1 MSFQANLE
9 MIEIA
14 PALGLSMSTKD
25 KSALSS
31 VRRAA
36 AVTLKVLK
44 HGIVKLIEDAFN
56 EAKSVSHDELAAK
69 AEVLCEKP
77 STLNFNIPPGD
88 LESCYFPIIQVLFPC
103 ATRTDQ
109 PVT

>member
-1 MSFQANLE
+1 ME

-44 HGIVKLIEDAFN
+44 HGRSPTTVRESPRVD
-56 EAKSVSHDELAAK
+56 VR
-69 AEVLCEKP
+69 P
-77 STLNFNIPPGD
+77 S
-88 LESCYFPIIQVLFPC
+88 C
-103 ATRTDQ
+103 
-109 PVT
+109 